1 MNTLNQNGGS
11 VVPAWIVALVLV
23 TVLTAVTAAVAVLN
37 PLEARSQSFTPVGNV
52 NEQVITLEGFE
63 TEIRLAQLRFGS
75 LGQNPDDIDKTALL
89 TRIVLETLILQS
101 AEEAG
106 VRVGGDD
113 LSGQIDI
120 ILVEFNVTRPEL
132 VERLQDLS
140 LTWEEFENSVIQFLT
155 IRQFV
160 DEELLSTIPPN
171 QQEVYL
177 RVWAADRILSSDISF
192 DPQFLDSIGASASH
206 PVLGGN
212 P

>member
-1 MNTLNQNGGS
+1 M
-11 VVPAWIVALVLV
+11 
-23 TVLTAVTAAVAVLN
+23 LN